1 MPVIEEGLK
10 AGGKTRHDLTLNVGC
25 ICSPS
30 LTDED
35 YERSSQ
41 SMRGNLAFYGSTPA
55 YKVTLDYH
63 GLGDLQPKLR
73 EMTKTG
79 AWDQLGSLID
89 DEVLDLLAVRGTPTE
104 CAARLQAEYGALAD
118 RISLTTHNASIEGL
132 GQMAAALRALG

>member
-1 MPVIEEGLK
+1 MPVIAEGLE
-10 AGGKTRHDLTLNVGC
+10 AGGKTRHDLSLNVGC

-55 YKVTLDYH
+55 YKVTLDHH

-89 DEVLDLLAVRGTPTE
+89 DEVLDLLAV
-104 CAARLQAEYGALAD
+104 AARRPSVPLVFRRSTAHWPIAC
-118 RISLTTHNASIEGL
+118 R
-132 GQMAAALRALG
+132 